1 MFRTPAALALAALV
15 LTASACTSSTAPGDG
30 GAPAADGGAATSS
43 ASPTTGGATAG
54 VGGTTAEPSAAVTPL
69 EIDTALEALT
79 AEHGEYAAYATYKA
93 IIDEFGAVQPYT
105 NILGSEQKHIDFLVG
120 YLEGAGVEIPENE
133 WLGAIPAPAD
143 LMAAAQAGIDAE
155 IDNVAMYDDLLTRPI
170 ADPALVDLLE
180 RLRGMSEDRHLPAFE
195 AALEN
200 GGVGTAGGMGHGGG
214 NG

>member
-1 MFRTPAALALAALV
+1 MTRSGLAVAAGIVLAV
-15 LTASACTSSTAPGDG
+15 SACTSSIDDG
-30 GAPAADGGAATSS
+30 AAPAATSGAAASS
-43 ASPTTGGATAG
+43 ETPGETGGETTG
-54 VGGTTAEPSAAVTPL
+54 AAVEPGPA
-69 EIDTALEALT
+69 EIDIALEALT
-79 AEHGEYAAYATYKA
+79 SEHGEYAAYATYKA

-120 YLEGAGVEIPENE
+120 YLDGAGAEIPENP
-133 WLGAIPAPAD
+133 WLGEVAAPAD

-155 IDNVAMYDDLLTRPI
+155 IANVAMYDELLAREI

-195 AALEN
+195 AALAN

>member
-1 MFRTPAALALAALV
+1 MSRSGLVLAAVVV
-15 LTASACTSSTAPGDG
+15 LAVSACTSSVDDG
-30 GAPAADGGAATSS
+30 GAPAATSGAATSS
-43 ASPTTGGATAG
+43 ETPGETAGATETAG
-54 VGGTTAEPSAAVTPL
+54 GEESPAGAVAPGQA
-69 EIDTALEALT
+69 EIDIALEALT

-120 YLEGAGVEIPENE
+120 YLDGAGVAIPENP
-133 WLGAIPAPAD
+133 WLGEIQAPAD
-143 LMAAAQAGIDAE
+143 LMGAAQAGSDAE
-155 IDNVAMYDDLLTRPI
+155 IDNVAMYDELLGREI

-200 GGVGTAGGMGHGGG
+200 GGVGTEGGMGHGGG

>member
-1 MFRTPAALALAALV
+1 MSRSGLVLAAVVV
-15 LTASACTSSTAPGDG
+15 LAVSACTSSVDDG
-30 GAPAADGGAATSS
+30 GAPAATSGAATSS
-43 ASPTTGGATAG
+43 ETPGGTGGATG
-54 VGGTTAEPSAAVTPL
+54 AETSASAVEPGPA
-69 EIDTALEALT
+69 EIDIALEALT

-120 YLEGAGVEIPENE
+120 YLDGAGVAIPENP
-133 WLGAIPAPAD
+133 WLGEIEAPAD
-143 LMAAAQAGIDAE
+143 LMGAAQAGIDAE
-155 IDNVAMYDDLLTRPI
+155 IDNVAMYDELLGREI

-180 RLRGMSEDRHLPAFE
+180 RLRGMSENRHLPAFE

-200 GGVGTAGGMGHGGG
+200 GGVGTEGGMGHGGG

>member
-1 MFRTPAALALAALV
+1 VSRSGLVLAAVAV
-15 LTASACTSSTAPGDG
+15 LAASACTSSIDDG
-30 GAPAADGGAATSS
+30 GAHA
-43 ASPTTGGATAG
+43 PTTGAASSSEASDET
-54 VGGTTAEPSAAVTPL
+54 GGETTAAAVEPGPA
-69 EIDTALEALT
+69 EIDIALEALT

-120 YLEGAGVEIPENE
+120 YLEGAGVEIPENP

-155 IDNVAMYDDLLTRPI
+155 IDNVAMYDELLARDI
-170 ADPALVDLLE
+170 ADPALVDLLQ

>member
-1 MFRTPAALALAALV
+1 MSRSGLVLAAVVV
-15 LTASACTSSTAPGDG
+15 LAVSACTSSVDDG
-30 GAPAADGGAATSS
+30 GAPAATSGAATSS
-43 ASPTTGGATAG
+43 ETPGGAGGATETAG
-54 VGGTTAEPSAAVTPL
+54 GEESPAGEVAPGQA
-69 EIDTALEALT
+69 EIDIALEALT

-120 YLEGAGVEIPENE
+120 YLDGAGVAIPENP
-133 WLGAIPAPAD
+133 WLGEIEAPAD
-143 LMAAAQAGIDAE
+143 LMGAAQAGIDAE
-155 IDNVAMYDDLLTRPI
+155 IDVAMYDELLGREI

-200 GGVGTAGGMGHGGG
+200 GGVGTEGGMGHGGG